1 MPIGDTTTGALA
13 DSLDVVVASARITR
27 EYVGVMPNLVDRQ
40 TLSPNTGTGWK
51 EITLAKLTAQS
62 VTENTELDNPQQF
75 SDSAQTL
82 TPQLVGLHTFVTDK
96 TSRNISRLTLA
107 RMGELGQ
114 NAMQRKKDL
123 DGLTV
128 LDSFTDSQPG
138 AGATLLTGHVR
149 AGKARVTSN
158 ATEPAPSGDP
168 VHTVV
173 HGFQLK
179 DFEDELTAGVG
190 TYSIN
195 SGLTQDLVRTNYE
208 GMLTGTS
215 VHRDDNIPI
224 DSADDAKGGTFARSA
239 IILVQGVSP
248 YIRTRDEPHKGGGG
262 TSMFMY
268 DEYIYGIRQ
277 NVWGRELYSDATAPT
292 N

>member
-1 MPIGDTTTGALA
+1 MVSGNTTTQSLA

-27 EYVGVMPNLVDRQ
+27 EYIGVMPNLVDRQ

-51 EITLAKLTAQS
+51 EITLAQLTAQS
-62 VTENTELDNPQQF
+62 VTETTELDNPQAF
-75 SDSAQTL
+75 SDTAQVL

-96 TSRNISRLTLA
+96 TGRNVSRRTLA

-114 NAMQRKKDL
+114 NAMQRKKDV
-123 DGLTV
+123 DGLTI

-138 AGATLLTGHVR
+138 AGSTLLTGHVR
-149 AGKARVTSN
+149 ARKARITSN
-158 ATEPAPSGDP
+158 ATEPAPPGDM

-195 SGLTQDLVRTNYE
+195 SGLTQDLVRANYE
-208 GMLTGTS
+208 GMLTGTQ
-215 VHRDDNIPI
+215 VHRDDNITI
-224 DSADDAKGGTFARSA
+224 DGSDDAKGGVFARSA

-248 YIRTRDEPHKGGGG
+248 YTRSRDEPHKGGGG
-262 TSMFMY
+262 MSVFMY

-277 NVWGRELYSDATAPT
+277 NVWGGELYSDALAPT